1 MLIATATDSIPT
13 FFAPD
18 IILCV
23 AVAPIDAVKL
33 DPMLVFVPVTLI
45 VVVGIM
51 PLDPNV
57 LAIMELVVMIG
68 VLTRNQ
74 LAATGVPKPASSA
87 NVVRLNPI
95 RLTTEAVKLLKNE
108 M

>member
-45 VVVGIM
+45 VIVGIM

-57 LAIMELVVMIG
+57 LVIMELVIIG